1 MNKRI
6 LRRTVDSQEGL
17 SALHPLLQRIFTGRD
32 IKDTDEI
39 DYSLSQLLPYDK
51 LLNSDKAAERIA
63 QSIKKQDK
71 IIVVGDFDADGATSS
86 ALICKTL
93 QMFGAQH
100 IHYLIPNRFDFGYG
114 LTPEIVDIALAQAP
128 NLIITV
134 DNGIASHAGVEKANA
149 AGVDVI
155 ITDHHLPGDTLP
167 NAAVI
172 VNPNQPGDTFESK
185 NLAGVGVA
193 FYVMLALRATL
204 KSQGWFEQHNIP
216 YPKMVGVLDYVAL
229 GTIADVVHLDQN
241 NRTLVRQGLRR
252 IRAGLASPGILALI
266 KAARRD
272 FSKLKAS
279 DLAYGLAPRL
289 NAVGR
294 LDDMSFGVACLLE
307 EDFNAAFKM
316 ATHLNELNDER
327 REIEGQMEQEAF
339 DILKGMDFS
348 AENNLGVCVY
358 DPHWH
363 QGVIGLLASRLKEQ
377 LHRPIIVFSKVSET
391 ELKGS
396 ARSVKGIH
404 IRDLLDR
411 IATDNPGLIDKFGGH
426 AMAAGLSLS
435 TANYEAFRTAFN
447 KTIAA
452 IIQPNQLQNIIE
464 TDGELE
470 KTDFTLDNAKT
481 IREAGPW
488 GQGFPEPLFDGVF
501 RLIDHRIVGERHLK
515 MTLQPKDSSIY
526 LDGIAFNVDLDTW
539 PNHNCEFVYLIYHLD
554 VNYFRGR
561 ERLQILAE
569 DLFSGIPE
577 DLFVNGAPESL
588 CTETV

>member
-6 LRRTVDSQEGL
+6 LRRAIENQDGL
-17 SALHPLLQRIFTGRD
+17 LTLHPLLQRLFSGRD
-32 IKDTDEI
+32 IKHTDEI
-39 DYSLSQLLPYDK
+39 DYSLSKLLPYDG
-51 LLNSDKAAERIA
+51 LLNIEKAAERIA
-63 QSIKKQDK
+63 GSIEKQDK
-71 IIVVGDFDADGATSS
+71 MIVVGDFDADGATSS

-100 IHYLIPNRFDFGYG
+100 IQYLIPNRFDFGYG
-114 LTPEIVDIALAQAP
+114 LTPEIVDIALVQEP

-134 DNGIASHAGVEKANA
+134 DNGIASHAGVDKANA

-155 ITDHHLPGDTLP
+155 ITDHHLPGNTLP

-172 VNPNQPGDTFESK
+172 VNPNQPGDTFASK

-193 FYVMLALRATL
+193 FYVMLALRAKL
-204 KSQGWFEQHNIP
+204 KSLGWFEKNNIP

-307 EDFNAAFKM
+307 EDFNNAFTM
-316 ATHLNELNDER
+316 ATRLNALNDER
-327 REIEGQMEQEAF
+327 REIEAQMQEDAF
-339 DILKGMDFS
+339 HILNGMDFS
-348 AENNLGVCVY
+348 TDNNLGVCVY
-358 DPHWH
+358 DPKWH
-363 QGVIGLLASRLKEQ
+363 QGVIGLLASRLKEK
-377 LHRPIIVFSKVSET
+377 LHRPIIVFSKANDT

-411 IATDNPGLIDKFGGH
+411 IATENPGLIDKFGGH

-435 TANYEAFRTAFN
+435 AENYEAFQTAFN
-447 KTIAA
+447 QTIEA

-464 TDGELE
+464 TDGELIHS
-470 KTDFTLDNAKT
+470 DFTLENAKT

-515 MTLQPKDSSIY
+515 MTLQPKDGSIY

-561 ERLQILAE
+561 QRLQILAE

-577 DLFVNGAPESL
+577 DLFVNETPEVL
-588 CTETV
+588 CVEAI

>member
-6 LRRTVDSQEGL
+6 LRRTVENQDGL
-17 SALHPLLQRIFTGRD
+17 LTLPPLLQRIFTGRD
-32 IKDTDEI
+32 IKHTDEI
-39 DYSLSQLLPYDK
+39 DYSLSTLLPYNG
-51 LLNSDKAAERIA
+51 LLNAEKAAERIA
-63 QSIKKQDK
+63 QSIDKQEK
-71 IIVVGDFDADGATSS
+71 MIVVGDFDADGATSS

-100 IHYLIPNRFDFGYG
+100 IHFLIPNRFDFGYG
-114 LTPEIVDIALAQAP
+114 LTPEIVDIALAQEP
-128 NLIITV
+128 KLIITV
-134 DNGIASHAGVEKANA
+134 DNGIASHAGVDKANA

-155 ITDHHLPGDTLP
+155 ITDHHLPGNTLP

-172 VNPNQPGDTFESK
+172 VNPNQPGDTFPSK

-193 FYVMLALRATL
+193 FYVMLALRAAL
-204 KSQGWFEQHNIP
+204 KSQGWFEKNDIP

-252 IRAGLASPGILALI
+252 IRAGLASPGMLALI

-307 EDFNAAFKM
+307 EDFNSAFQM
-316 ATHLNELNDER
+316 ATRLNALNDER
-327 REIEGQMEQEAF
+327 REIEAQMEA
-339 DILKGMDFS
+339 DAYHILRNMDFS
-348 AENNLGVCVY
+348 AHDNLGVCVY
-358 DPHWH
+358 DPTWH
-363 QGVIGLLASRLKEQ
+363 QGVIGLLASRLKEK
-377 LHRPIIVFSKVSET
+377 LHRPIIVFSKVSDT

-411 IATDNPGLIDKFGGH
+411 IATENPGLIDKFGGH

-435 TANYEAFRTAFN
+435 AAHYEAFQTAFN
-447 KTIAA
+447 HTIAA
-452 IIQPNQLQNIIE
+452 IIKPNQLQNIIE
-464 TDGELE
+464 TDGELIN
-470 KTDFTLDNAKT
+470 TDFTLENAKI

-515 MTLQPKDSSIY
+515 MTLQPKDSSIC

-561 ERLQILAE
+561 QRLQILVE

-577 DLFVNGAPESL
+577 DLFVNGTPETL
-588 CTETV
+588 CVEAI